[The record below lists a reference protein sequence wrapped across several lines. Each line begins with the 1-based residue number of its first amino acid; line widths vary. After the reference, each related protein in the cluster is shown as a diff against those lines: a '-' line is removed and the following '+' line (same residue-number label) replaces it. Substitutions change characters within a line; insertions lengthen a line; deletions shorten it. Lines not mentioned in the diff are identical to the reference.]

1 VLGVVL
7 IALVVGVTAGAFA
20 AGAVGG
26 SPTPAPSDG
35 PTPTPGPTRT
45 SGKNEKKGA
54 GQKATAQE
62 IAQSA
67 QGWSYNKGE
76 WVHPE
81 GYKYVRGQVLRTT
94 AKPGKAVPQPPGKL
108 ALENAENVA
117 PKAITRADTQTE
129 AEKKAEI
136 RRKNLTPTSAPQ
148 TGSHL

>member
-1 VLGVVL
+1 MKRALLLLPLFMSFAVVL
-7 IALVVGVTAGAFA
+7 SA
-20 AGAVGG
+20 A
-26 SPTPAPSDG
+26 

-108 ALENAENVA
+108 ALENAESVA